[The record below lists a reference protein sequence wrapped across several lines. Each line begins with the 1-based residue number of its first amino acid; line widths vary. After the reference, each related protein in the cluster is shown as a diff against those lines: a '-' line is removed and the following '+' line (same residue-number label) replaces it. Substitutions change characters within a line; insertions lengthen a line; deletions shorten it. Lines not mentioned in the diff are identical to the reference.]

1 MRLEPKVLENAFVRL
16 EPFSDANREGVR
28 TALDADPEVW
38 DLMPTNG
45 GGAGFEAWWSKA
57 VGDEKRIGHAV
68 RRLSDGEVV
77 GTSSYMNIHQ
87 DFGTVEIG
95 WTFYRAEVR
104 GGPVNPSCKR
114 LMIGNAFEAGARR
127 VAFMVDTRNQ
137 RSQAAVG
144 KLGATREGVIRDHM
158 LTWTGHVRSTAVFSI
173 LRDEWPAVRDRLDA
187 RLAAF

>member
-1 MRLEPKVLENAFVRL
+1 MLMLSTAHHQSLSAFVR
-16 EPFSDANREGVR
+16 A
-28 TALDADPEVW
+28 
-38 DLMPTNG
+38 NG
-45 GGAGFEAWWSKA
+45 GGPGFEAWWSKA